1 MKILVVGS
9 SGFIARHFWHYWG
22 GHHELISVGRSKPEF
37 VRAVDHVELNLS
49 RHIDVSKLPRK
60 VDAVLYLAQSDAY
73 RNFPDG
79 AEDMFKVNVQSVFEL
94 LEYARKSEVSNF
106 VFASTGSVY
115 SESSEELGEDD
126 YAAPDSFYSASK
138 LSAEALIRPYGSV
151 LNTCIF
157 RLFSPYGPGQTGKL
171 MNIIADRIRS
181 GQPVTLQGRE
191 GGMLFSPTYVRDVVE
206 ILGRAIAENWSGVW
220 NLANPHVVDMREY
233 ATCLAGVL
241 NSDVS
246 FERDESALA
255 PKLVPSIDRLQ
266 AQLGAYRFTPLINGL
281 QQSFI

>member
-1 MKILVVGS
+1 
-9 SGFIARHFWHYWG
+9 
-22 GHHELISVGRSKPEF
+22 
-37 VRAVDHVELNLS
+37 
-49 RHIDVSKLPRK
+49 
-60 VDAVLYLAQSDAY
+60 
-73 RNFPDG
+73 
-79 AEDMFKVNVQSVFEL
+79 
-94 LEYARKSEVSNF
+94 
-106 VFASTGSVY
+106 
-115 SESSEELGEDD
+115 
-126 YAAPDSFYSASK
+126 
-138 LSAEALIRPYGSV
+138 
-151 LNTCIF
+151 
-157 RLFSPYGPGQTGKL
+157 
-171 MNIIADRIRS
+171 
-181 GQPVTLQGRE
+181 
-191 GGMLFSPTYVRDVVE
+191 MLFSPTYVRDVVE